1 MKNSRHDG
9 HYAVAHTGR
18 GFTLIEL
25 MITVAVVAILAS
37 IALPSYSNYI
47 VRAKRSA
54 AQSFM
59 MNLTN
64 KEEQYLLDARSYTT
78 SKSLL
83 GYATDPTE
91 IASDYSVVVTV
102 GPGPAPTYLITATPI
117 NNQLAKDTICGTLT
131 VDQTMTKGI
140 SGTGTVGGC
149 W

>member
-9 HYAVAHTGR
+9 HYAVACTGR

-25 MITVAVVAILAS
+25 MITVAIVAILAS

-47 VRAKRSA
+47 VRTKRSA
-54 AQSFM
+54 VQSFM
-59 MNLTN
+59 MNLSN

-83 GYATDPTE
+83 GYAADPAE
-91 IASDYSVVVTV
+91 IVNDYTVAITV
-102 GPGPAPTYLITATPI
+102 GPGPAPTYTITANPI
-117 NNQLAKDTICGTLT
+117 NGQGNKDTSCGQLT
-131 VDQTMTKGI
+131 VDQTLTKGI
-140 SGTGTVGGC
+140 NGTGTVGGC